1 MNTTNE
7 RTPYILTLAVVA
19 VTALAVLL
27 VQPYSV
33 PSPWQS
39 YVQPA
44 RQYLQAA
51 LRGDSAALARQSV
64 SGAPVAWALHAART
78 APETLA
84 IWAAV
89 LRPATGRHWGDTTDV
104 VFETSTEACEFRPIL
119 MRFVRTDGAA
129 RVLTATSRC
138 FRAP

>member
-1 MNTTNE
+1 MTNG

-89 LRPATGRHWGDTTDV
+89 LRPATGGIGATPRM
-104 VFETSTEACEFRPIL
+104 SSSRPRL
-119 MRFVRTDGAA
+119 RPVSSGR
-129 RVLTATSRC
+129 S
-138 FRAP
+138 

>member
-1 MNTTNE
+1 MSRRASRDLNVVSRASNRSWQKPRKGSILQSVSSPRHRKSGALAARVNTTNG
-7 RTPYILTLAVVA
+7 RTPYILTLAVAA

-51 LRGDSAALARQSV
+51 LRGDSAA
-64 SGAPVAWALHAART
+64 
-78 APETLA
+78 
-84 IWAAV
+84 
-89 LRPATGRHWGDTTDV
+89 
-104 VFETSTEACEFRPIL
+104 
-119 MRFVRTDGAA
+119 
-129 RVLTATSRC
+129 
-138 FRAP
+138 